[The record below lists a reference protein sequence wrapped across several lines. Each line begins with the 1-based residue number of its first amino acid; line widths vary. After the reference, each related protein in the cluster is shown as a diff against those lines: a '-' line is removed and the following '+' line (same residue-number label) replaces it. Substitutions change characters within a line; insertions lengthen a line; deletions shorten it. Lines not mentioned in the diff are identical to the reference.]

1 MRVLGAVGGWRVVA
15 EETGELILDSPWAGE
30 RASLSRPADVAR
42 LLAADADPAAAGAA
56 VASLLAEG
64 VSLSSS
70 AGVVPGRPRE
80 ACPLF
85 VALWEDMSAAAWGRS
100 SEELVQR
107 SAAEW
112 SEASELEDTDPA
124 AAARCVARGEIWE
137 ALSEGLSVSDAWE
150 RVVDGLGEF
159 REFMSSERGVEVLS
173 VVDMCRPA
181 GCPPW
186 RRDYCPPA
194 CG

>member
-1 MRVLGAVGGWRVVA
+1 MRVLGAVGGWRVVS
-15 EETGELILDSPWAGE
+15 EGEELILDAPWAGE

-42 LLAADADPAAAGAA
+42 LLSSDADPAVAGAA
-56 VASLLAEG
+56 VASLLAAG
-64 VSLSSS
+64 VKSGGMA

-85 VALWEDMSAAAWGRS
+85 VALWEDMSASAWGRS

-112 SEASELEDTDPA
+112 SESSELEETDPA

-150 RVVDGLGEF
+150 RVSVGLGEF
-159 REFMSSERGVEVLS
+159 REYMSAERGVEVLP

-194 CG
+194 CC